1 MLTTYVDDGMM
12 IWVNGKEYTRQNL
25 IWGALPTYTATRAV
39 DFGAARTTPLVIEI
53 PASDLK
59 QGKNSIAVMVNSNT
73 KGAATTFDMIGE
85 VR

>member
-1 MLTTYVDDGMM
+1 M
-12 IWVNGKEYTRQNL
+12 
-25 IWGALPTYTATRAV
+25 

-59 QGKNSIAVMVNSNT
+59 QGKNSIAVLVNSTT
-73 KGAATTFDMIGE
+73 KGAATTFDMIGG